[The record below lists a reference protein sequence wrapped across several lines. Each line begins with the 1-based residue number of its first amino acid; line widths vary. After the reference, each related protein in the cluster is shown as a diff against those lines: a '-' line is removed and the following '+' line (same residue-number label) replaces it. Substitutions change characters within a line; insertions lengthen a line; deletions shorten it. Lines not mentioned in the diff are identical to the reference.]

1 MMWCMCSTLSG
12 AAQPASTLQHPLNVV
27 QVQDSQCWLT
37 ADTHEGIARRNMMED
52 KDIEIKDA
60 PKALWDAPFALLS
73 HEFGDSEAKYD
84 YANKVCTCCGC
95 WGPG

>member
-1 MMWCMCSTLSG
+1 
-12 AAQPASTLQHPLNVV
+12 
-27 QVQDSQCWLT
+27 
-37 ADTHEGIARRNMMED
+37 MMED

-84 YANKVCTCCGC
+84 YANKVCHLL
-95 WGPG
+95 WLLGPWLKEAP

>member
-1 MMWCMCSTLSG
+1 MVCSVLSG
-12 AAQPASTLQHPLNVV
+12 AAQLAMTLQHPANVV
-27 QVQDSQCWLT
+27 QQQDSQCWLT
-37 ADTHEGIARRNMMED
+37 EDTLNGIACRNMMED

-84 YANKVCTCCGC
+84 YANKVCICCVC
-95 WGPG
+95 WGLG

>member
-1 MMWCMCSTLSG
+1 MPC
-12 AAQPASTLQHPLNVV
+12 
-27 QVQDSQCWLT
+27 
-37 ADTHEGIARRNMMED
+37 RNMMED

-84 YANKVCTCCGC
+84 YANKVCTCSVCCSPGRSRHH
-95 WGPG
+95 GPYEGQG

>member
-1 MMWCMCSTLSG
+1 
-12 AAQPASTLQHPLNVV
+12 
-27 QVQDSQCWLT
+27 
-37 ADTHEGIARRNMMED
+37 MMED

-84 YANKVCTCCGC
+84 YANKVCTCYGC
-95 WGPG
+95 WGPGCREVMTCVVASPEDGVLLAACFAVRRPSHPEHG